1 MNNSLGAGY
10 NKVGD
15 RIYGRQT
22 AHFLRSLMS
31 VVSNIQAKQRCI
43 VFFVNIFRIFDMLLQ
58 TNMQKINTSV
68 RPIKIISKYTI
79 N

>member
-1 MNNSLGAGY
+1 
-10 NKVGD
+10 
-15 RIYGRQT
+15 
-22 AHFLRSLMS
+22 MS